1 MLSRRQPRD
10 CKTLLQAS
18 GLIQDALVF
27 DAKGE
32 PVHELKFPGVST
44 KSGKPAYIMP
54 ARLDHLLTSLTAV
67 KDADRMPEKVYAFCN
82 NAYFR
87 RAATNAHQKAQA
99 NRLFHLACLDVE
111 GGFHIFRLFLS
122 LSPLFFFFSWLSR
135 PLATP
140 FTIASRSS
148 GAASTSASPAPVQ
161 LGSAVTAV
169 AEGTPDS
176 AEPADVPDESDLP
189 QPGAA
194 RPRRA
199 TGVFKAMMDAQ
210 QQRQEKDKGPT
221 ASDFPEVAVQFSPAV
236 NLYLNKLL
244 AELRKTEDLPSHFK
258 RTGPLVFSQSE
269 RTAFNPPLTPLPS
282 PFPFRSFA
290 CLCFSQP
297 SRSIRP
303 HS

>member
-1 MLSRRQPRD
+1 MRSA
-10 CKTLLQAS
+10 T
-18 GLIQDALVF
+18 
-27 DAKGE
+27 
-32 PVHELKFPGVST
+32 T
-44 KSGKPAYIMP
+44 
-54 ARLDHLLTSLTAV
+54 LTSVAQQQT
-67 KDADRMPEKVYAFCN
+67 RT
-82 NAYFR
+82 R
-87 RAATNAHQKAQA
+87 RRKPIGC
-99 NRLFHLACLDVE
+99 FHLACLDVE

-122 LSPLFFFFSWLSR
+122 LSPLFIFFSWLPR

-269 RTAFNPPLTPLPS
+269 RTAFNPPPPPPLPLYLLPFLSDLS
-282 PFPFRSFA
+282 PA
-290 CLCFSQP
+290 CVSLNPPDP
-297 SRSIRP
+297 SALIPEHETWGPRGLHASCCAGCRAAL
-303 HS
+303 SWN